1 MRVRHRRGIANHPD
15 PESCGGAREGVTEA
29 LTGES
34 AGQPLSREIRQS
46 GAPTLLSE
54 AEGHIGEGDT
64 REPSASPTRSKTLSM
79 RRSSLNRNWEISP
92 APAEQ
97 LAAGGSGKA
106 IGHTPDINAGEKS
119 DACVV
124 PMNDP
129 NNGAVSKAA
138 RTEGPEGRRAAKSN
152 TEAPPAPR
160 TQSRISAS
168 MGLDGVR
175 EAARGAKRSGR
186 EVRFTAL
193 LHHVTPQLLRD
204 SFMNLKRDAAAGVDG
219 VKWREYEEGLDER
232 IGKLWDAVQSGRY
245 RALPSRRVY
254 IPKADG
260 KQRPLGIAA
269 LEDKIIQQAVVT
281 VLTPIYETD
290 FLGFSYGFRPGRNQ
304 HQALD
309 AVVVGMHTKHV
320 NWVLDADI
328 KAFFD
333 TVEHAWLMRF
343 LEHRIG
349 DQRVLRLIGKW
360 LTAGVVEH
368 GHKTEIRVGTP
379 QGAVISPLLAN
390 IYLHYVF
397 DLWAHRWR
405 GRHAKGDVMIVRYAD
420 DSVLGFESKTD
431 TDRFLEDMKERFAK
445 FGLAL
450 NEDKTRVLQFGRFA
464 AQARAKQGLPKP
476 STFDFLGFTHIC
488 GKARSNGWF
497 QMKRLTSAKRMRTRL
512 KALRQALMRR
522 MHEPIPVVGRWLRRV
537 VQGYFN
543 YHAVP
548 GNVDRLDAFRKDVSR
563 AWLHALRRRGQRG
576 RMPWD
581 RFGRLVER
589 YLPRARVLHPYPHQ
603 RFAS

>member
-1 MRVRHRRGIANHPD
+1 MKVRHRKGIANHPG
-15 PESCGGAREGVTEA
+15 PESCGGAREGVVEA

-54 AEGHIGEGDT
+54 AEGHIGEGAT

-79 RRSSLNRNWEISP
+79 RRSSPNRNCEISS
-92 APAEQ
+92 APAAQ

-106 IGHTPDINAGEKS
+106 IGRTPDIHAGEKS

-129 NNGAVSKAA
+129 NNGAASKPAQA
-138 RTEGPEGRRAAKSN
+138 EGPEGRRAAKSN

-160 TQSRISAS
+160 TQRRTRAS

-175 EAARGAKRSGR
+175 EAARAAKASGK

-193 LHHVTPQLLRD
+193 LHHITPELLHD
-204 SFMNLKRDAAAGVDG
+204 SFKQLKRDAAAGVDG
-219 VKWREYEEGLDER
+219 MRWREYEEGLDER

-245 RALPSRRVY
+245 RAMPSRRVY

-269 LEDKIIQQAVVT
+269 LEDKIVQQAVVT
-281 VLTPIYETD
+281 VLTPIYEAN

-309 AVVVGMHTKHV
+309 AVVVGMQTKRV

-333 TVEHAWLMRF
+333 TVDHAWMMRF
-343 LEHRIG
+343 LGHRIG
-349 DQRVLRLIGKW
+349 DTRVLRLIRRW
-360 LTAGVVEH
+360 LTAGVVEN
-368 GHKTEIRVGTP
+368 GKKAEVRVGTP

-397 DLWAHRWR
+397 DLWAHQWR
-405 GRHAKGDVMIVRYAD
+405 GRHARGDVMIVRYAD
-420 DSVLGFESKTD
+420 DSVIGFESKAD
-431 TDRFLEDMKERFAK
+431 VDQFLEDLKARFAQ
-445 FGLAL
+445 FGLTL

-476 STFDFLGFTHIC
+476 PTFDFLGFTHIC
-488 GKARSNGWF
+488 GKSRSNGWF
-497 QMKRLTSAKRMRTRL
+497 QLKRLTSAKRMRARL
-512 KALRQALMRR
+512 KAIRQALTRR
-522 MHEPIPVVGRWLRRV
+522 MHEPISAVGRWLRRV

-543 YHAVP
+543 YHGVP

-576 RMPWD
+576 RMPWT
-581 RFGRLVER
+581 RFAVLVDR

>member
-1 MRVRHRRGIANHPD
+1 MP
-15 PESCGGAREGVTEA
+15 
-29 LTGES
+29 
-34 AGQPLSREIRQS
+34 AGQL
-46 GAPTLLSE
+46 TV
-54 AEGHIGEGDT
+54 
-64 REPSASPTRSKTLSM
+64 
-79 RRSSLNRNWEISP
+79 
-92 APAEQ
+92 
-97 LAAGGSGKA
+97 GGSGKA
-106 IGHTPDINAGEKS
+106 DGRKPDIHAGEKS

-129 NNGAVSKAA
+129 NNGAASKPAQA
-138 RTEGPEGRRAAKSN
+138 EGREGRRAAKSN
-152 TEAPPAPR
+152 TEKRPAPR
-160 TQSRISAS
+160 TQSRTRAS

-175 EAARGAKRSGR
+175 EVARAAKAAGR

-204 SFMNLKRDAAAGVDG
+204 SFMKLKRDAAAGVDG

-232 IGKLWDAVQSGRY
+232 IGKLWAAVHSGRY
-245 RALPSRRVY
+245 RAVPSRRVY

-269 LEDKIIQQAVVT
+269 LEDKIVQQAVVT
-281 VLTPIYETD
+281 VLTPIYEAT

-309 AVVVGMHTKHV
+309 AVVVGMQAKRV

-333 TVEHAWLMRF
+333 TVDHAWMMRF

-349 DQRVLRLIGKW
+349 DRRVLRLILKW
-360 LTAGVVEH
+360 LTAGVVEN
-368 GHKTEIRVGTP
+368 GQKTDVQVGTP

-397 DLWAHRWR
+397 DLWTHQWR
-405 GRHAKGDVMIVRYAD
+405 GRHARGDVMIVRYAD
-420 DSVLGFESKTD
+420 DSVLGFESKAD
-431 TDRFLEDMKERFAK
+431 VDQFLEDLKVRFAR
-445 FGLAL
+445 FGLTL

-464 AQARAKQGLPKP
+464 AQARAKLGLPKP
-476 STFDFLGFTHIC
+476 LTFDFLGFTHIC
-488 GKARSNGWF
+488 GQSRSNGWF
-497 QMKRLTSAKRMRTRL
+497 QLKRLTSAKRMRTRL
-512 KALRQALMRR
+512 QAIRQALARR
-522 MHEPIPVVGRWLRRV
+522 MHEPIPEVGRWLRRV

-548 GNVDRLDAFRKDVSR
+548 GNVDRLDAFRKEVSK

-576 RMPWD
+576 RMPWS
-581 RFGRLVER
+581 RFAVLVDR